1 MPAHL
6 TSHDRGRVT
15 RYRTLLTRPG
25 ATALVA
31 AGIPARLPIAT
42 YGIGLLALGR
52 AQYGG
57 YGPAGA
63 VVSAYVVAAVVASL
77 LLGRLAQ
84 RRWYPRLL
92 VVAAVVDAAAL
103 VALVAAA
110 HAGVGPAPL
119 GALAV
124 LVGLALPPAGVI
136 VRARWA
142 GLVPA
147 GQLDAALFLE
157 SAFDEAMF
165 IVGPLLVTA
174 LGAALGPGTAL
185 LLAAAVTTAGLLGL
199 AATSPHTDVPPHEGG
214 APSPLPRRTLALLYV
229 GFLALGTGFATIQVG
244 VLAGSPDAPARA
256 GELLTW
262 FSVLSL
268 VAGLIAGRLGL
279 AAPLRTGLAV
289 LGAALLI
296 PPLAG
301 PSPTLMLA
309 LLLVPAALAASPSV
323 ALGYGQ
329 AAALTPADRRGPVF
343 AWCGAA
349 LSGGL
354 ALGSGLGGL
363 AADLAG
369 PSAPFVAGAVA
380 VLIGAAVAPRA
391 IAARDCSS
399 DLGTAAAGAGVGDP
413 HPPADARPGDR
424 DRVRTGRP
432 GRG

>member
-1 MPAHL
+1 M
-6 TSHDRGRVT
+6 
-15 RYRTLLTRPG
+15 
-25 ATALVA
+25 
-31 AGIPARLPIAT
+31 
-42 YGIGLLALGR
+42 
-52 AQYGG
+52 
-57 YGPAGA
+57 
-63 VVSAYVVAAVVASL
+63 
-77 LLGRLAQ
+77 
-84 RRWYPRLL
+84 
-92 VVAAVVDAAAL
+92 
-103 VALVAAA
+103 
-110 HAGVGPAPL
+110 
-119 GALAV
+119 

-142 GLVPA
+142 GRVPA
-147 GQLDAALFLE
+147 GRALHAALFLE

-165 IVGPLLVTA
+165 IVGPLPATA

-185 LLAAAVTTAGLLGL
+185 LLAGALTTAGLLGL
-199 AATSPHTDVPPHEGG
+199 AATSPHTDVPPPEGG
-214 APSPLPRRTLALLYV
+214 APSPLPRRTFALLYV
-229 GFLALGTGFATIQVG
+229 GFLALGDRVRHDPDRG
-244 VLAGSPDAPARA
+244 AGRVPGRA
-256 GELLTW
+256 GQGRRCRCRW

-323 ALGYGQ
+323 ALGYGE

-380 VLIGAAVAPRA
+380 VLFGAAVAPRA
-391 IAARDCSS
+391 IAARDCSR
-399 DLGTAAAGAGVGDP
+399 
-413 HPPADARPGDR
+413 RPGNR
-424 DRVRTGRP
+424 RCWSGSRRPAPSSGR
-432 GRG
+432 

>member
-1 MPAHL
+1 MPAQL
-6 TSHDRGRVT
+6 STNDRGRVT

-31 AGIPARLPIAT
+31 TGIPARLPIAT

-57 YGPAGA
+57 FGPAGA
-63 VVSAYVVAAVVASL
+63 IVAAYVVAAVVASL
-77 LLGRLAQ
+77 LLGRPAQ
-84 RRWYPRLL
+84 QPWYPRLL
-92 VVAAVVDAAAL
+92 AVAAVVDAAAL
-103 VALVAAA
+103 VALVAAS
-110 HAGVGPAPL
+110 HAGAGPVPVG
-119 GALAV
+119 GLAV

-136 VRARWA
+136 IRGRWS

-147 GQLDAALFLE
+147 GELDAALFLE
-157 SAFDEAMF
+157 SALDEAMF
-165 IVGPLLVTA
+165 IIGPLLVTA

-185 LLAAAVTTAGLLGL
+185 LLAGAVTTAGLLGL
-199 AATSPHTDVPPHEGG
+199 AATSGQVDASQHVERV
-214 APSPLPRRTLALLYV
+214 PSPLPRRTLAVLYA
-229 GFLALGTGFATIQVG
+229 GFLALGTGFAAIQVG
-244 VLAGSPDAPARA
+244 VLAGYADAPATG
-256 GELLTW
+256 GEILTW

-268 VAGLIAGRLGL
+268 VAGLTAGRLGL
-279 AAPLRTGLAV
+279 VAPLRTGLAV

-301 PSPTLMLA
+301 PSSTPMLA
-309 LLLVPAALAASPSV
+309 LLLVPAAVAASPSV

-329 AAALTPADRRGPVF
+329 AAALTPAARRGPVF

-363 AADLAG
+363 TADLAG
-369 PSAPFVAGAVA
+369 PSAPFLAGAVA

-391 IAARDCSS
+391 VAVPDCSR
-399 DLGTAAAGAGVGDP
+399 DLGVAAAGAGVGDS
-413 HPPADARPGDR
+413 HPPAGARPGDR
-424 DRVRTGRP
+424 DRVGAGRP